1 MQSEIILH
9 HSSGWVW
16 VDVVDPS
23 KADLEKLATDYGLS
37 FEQVID
43 CMDPEHLPKIEL
55 SEKSVFM
62 ILRAFDEG
70 CSAEADTIQE
80 LTRKIVIF
88 VTDKVLLTIHR
99 AEQPYVTKLK
109 TKWKAMALNRLRM
122 TSIVTD
128 FLFQIL
134 ASFDKPIDQAIHQLE
149 LLEMGAFGA
158 EGSQPFEIKQA
169 YYIKRKA
176 FVFKRIIRGTLDIV
190 VKLNA
195 QPLVLPATKIQHL
208 KEDGDSAFFYTDELL
223 ENSNS
228 LINLHLSLASQRTNE
243 VVRLL
248 TVFSVFLLPLNV
260 ITGIYGMNFE
270 HMPELKWIWGYP
282 FVVVL
287 MLATLTGIFIYFK
300 RKGWLK

>member
-1 MQSEIILH
+1 MQIETVIQ
-9 HSSGWVW
+9 HSSGWIW
-16 VDVVDPS
+16 VDVIDPS
-23 KADLEKLATDYGLS
+23 KPDLEKLAQDYGLS

-43 CMDPEHLPKIEL
+43 CMDPEHLPKIEQ
-55 SEKSVFM
+55 SDKSVFM
-62 ILRAFDEG
+62 ILRAYDDSCG
-70 CSAEADTIQE
+70 NQADTIQE

-99 AEQPYVTKLK
+99 TEQNYILKLK
-109 TKWKAMALNRLRM
+109 NKWKAMALNRLRV

-134 ASFDKPIDQAIHQLE
+134 ASFDRPIDQAINQLE

-158 EGSQPFEIKQA
+158 HDSKPFEIEQA
-169 YYIKRKA
+169 YYVKRKA

-190 VKLNA
+190 SKLNV
-195 QPLVLPATKIQHL
+195 QPLVLPPAKIQHL
-208 KEDGDSAFFYTDELL
+208 REDADSSFFYTDELL

-243 VVRLL
+243 VVRYL
-248 TVFSVFLLPLNV
+248 TVFSVSLLPLNV

-270 HMPELKWIWGYP
+270 HMPELKSPWGYYAVLLIMLG
-282 FVVVL
+282 VVS
-287 MLATLTGIFIYFK
+287 GIFYYFK